1 MIGKSLG
8 NLFVRIGADTTDL
21 KKGEAD
27 AVNSLK
33 NMDAKFG
40 QFAAT
45 ALKLGAAAG
54 AAIAAIGTAMVHSSM
69 ETAREITNLATI
81 SGVGTEEFRK
91 LSYAAKT
98 VGVEHDKLSDIFKDV
113 RDRVGDFLITGA
125 GPMADFFETV
135 APKIGITAE
144 AFRGLS
150 GPDAL
155 LLFKDSL
162 DKANVS
168 AEEQV
173 FFMEAMA
180 SDLTLLQPLLANG
193 GAELKRLGEEASAAG
208 LALSDIETEQIRQA
222 SVAIQR
228 ITTFT
233 AAFADQLTARLAPIL
248 TVIADSL
255 NDAAKETGGFGS
267 AIDKAI
273 SLGVRL
279 FASISRE
286 IYLARVGFDGF
297 VGDILNGF
305 DTLAGAMPSGL
316 ASIFGGTAEDYG
328 FKPVNE
334 SWGKLRETLE
344 APMSSDEIEAWLAR
358 VRESS
363 VAAAE
368 ETIAARENIIN
379 GGGMAG
385 IGTGTDVGAANDK
398 AAALQE
404 QMDARLEALR
414 MSLMTEEE
422 AERNSYAMRLI
433 QIQEFYDAGMVAKGE
448 YDEMMER
455 SQQEHSERMIEIA
468 QRQADQEMA
477 LRSATLNAVASTLG
491 SIGSA
496 INSFGEKNLAAV
508 KAFSVAQALIN
519 TYEGITKALTLPFP
533 LNWAQAA
540 AVGAAGF
547 AQVASIINTSKGSSG
562 GSASSGVSA
571 GAASASTPSQTLNLS
586 LQGISPSALYS
597 GDQVREL
604 AQTLVQYQRDG
615 GQLVLV
621 ET

>member
-8 NLFVRIGADTTDL
+8 NLFVRIGADTSGL
-21 KKGEAD
+21 KAGEAD
-27 AVNSLK
+27 ATSALSR
-33 NMDAKFG
+33 MDAKFG

-54 AAIAAIGTAMVHSSM
+54 AAVAAIGTAMVHSSM
-69 ETAREITNLATI
+69 ETAREITNLAQV
-81 SGVGTEEFRK
+81 SGTSTEEFRK
-91 LSYAAKT
+91 LAYAAKT
-98 VGVEHDKLSDIFKDV
+98 VGVEQDKLGDILKDV

-125 GPMADFFETV
+125 GPMVDFFKTV
-135 APKIGITAE
+135 APKIGITAD

-150 GPDAL
+150 GADAL
-155 LLFKDSL
+155 LLFKDSM

-173 FFMEAMA
+173 FFLEAMA
-180 SDLTLLQPLLANG
+180 SDLTLLEPLLANG
-193 GAELKRLGEEASAAG
+193 AAELRRLGDEASRAG
-208 LALSDIETEQIRQA
+208 LAISDIETEQIRQA
-222 SVAIQR
+222 SAAFAR
-228 ITTFT
+228 ITSL
-233 AAFADQLTARLAPIL
+233 ASAFADQLTVRLAPIL
-248 TVIADSL
+248 TAVADGL
-255 NDAAKETGGFGS
+255 YDITKEAGGAGP
-267 AIDKAI
+267 AMDKAI
-273 SLGVRL
+273 SLGIRL
-279 FASISRE
+279 FAAISRE
-286 IYLARVGFDGF
+286 IYLARVTFDDF
-297 VGDILNGF
+297 VGDVLNGF
-305 DTLAGAMPSGL
+305 DALAGAMPSGL

-328 FKPVNE
+328 FRPVNE
-334 SWGKLRETLE
+334 SWGRLRETLE

-358 VRESS
+358 VREASED
-363 VAAAE
+363 AAAQA
-368 ETIAARENIIN
+368 IAARTQTVT
-379 GGGMAG
+379 GGG
-385 IGTGTDVGAANDK
+385 IGTGTDVGAAADK

-404 QMDARLEALR
+404 QMDARLEQIR

-422 AERNSYAMRLI
+422 AERNSYATRLI
-433 QIQEFYDAGMVAKGE
+433 QIQEFYDAGMVAKQE
-448 YDEMMER
+448 YDELMER
-455 SQQEHSERMIEIA
+455 SQQEHADRMVEISR
-468 QRQADQEMA
+468 RQADQDMA

-508 KAFSVAQALIN
+508 KAFSIAQALIN

-547 AQVASIINTSKGSSG
+547 AQVASIINTQKGSSG
-562 GSASSGVSA
+562 GATATGVSS
-571 GAASASTPSQTLNLS
+571 GAASASAPSQTLNLS

>member
-27 AVNSLK
+27 ASSA
-33 NMDAKFG
+33 MSRMSAGF
-40 QFAAT
+40 AT
-45 ALKLGAAAG
+45 AAKAAAAMG
-54 AAIAAIGTAMVHSSM
+54 VAVASAMAAVAIAATKSSL
-69 ETAREITNLATI
+69 ETIDAQSKIAARLGATVTGLQALTHAGGLAGLEM
-81 SGVGTEEFRK
+81 SE
-91 LSYAAKT
+91 
-98 VGVEHDKLSDIFKDV
+98 VERSLELMNS
-113 RDRVGDFLITGA
+113 RLG
-125 GPMADFFETV
+125 EV
-135 APKIGITAE
+135 ARTAE
-144 AFRGLS
+144 
-150 GPDAL
+150 GPAY
-155 LLFKDSL
+155 
-162 DKANVS
+162 
-168 AEEQV
+168 
-173 FFMEAMA
+173 EA
-180 SDLTLLQPLLANG
+180 
-193 GAELKRLGEEASAAG
+193 LKRLGLSAQDLSNMDADERVAALADRITELGYTTQQQADVLREFGIRNQSLMNLMEGGGGSIRAAREEIQAFGIAI
-208 LALSDIETEQIRQA
+208 SDIDAIRIEQANDAVMRMHA
-222 SVAIQR
+222 SLVGVGNQIAI
-228 ITTFT
+228 
-233 AAFADQLTARLAPIL
+233 RLAPL
-248 TVIADSL
+248 MEGVATMFS
-255 NDAAKETGGFGS
+255 DAAKETGGFGD

-279 FASISRE
+279 FAAIARE
-286 IYLARVGFDGF
+286 IYLARVGFDEF

-334 SWGKLRETLE
+334 SWGKLRASLE
-344 APMSSDEIEAWLAR
+344 APMSSTEIETWLN
-358 VRESS
+358 S
-363 VAAAE
+363 VKEKSEAAAQE
-368 ETIAARENIIN
+368 VLDARRA
-379 GGGMAG
+379 M
-385 IGTGTDVGAANDK
+385 TGDFADTGPTDTQK
-398 AAALQE
+398 AASEKMQE

>member
-27 AVNSLK
+27 ASSA
-33 NMDAKFG
+33 MSRMSAGF
-40 QFAAT
+40 AT
-45 ALKLGAAAG
+45 AAKAAAAMG
-54 AAIAAIGTAMVHSSM
+54 VAVASAMAAVAIAATKSSL
-69 ETAREITNLATI
+69 ETIDAQSKIAARLGATVTGLQALTHAGGLAGLEM
-81 SGVGTEEFRK
+81 SE
-91 LSYAAKT
+91 
-98 VGVEHDKLSDIFKDV
+98 VERSLELMNS
-113 RDRVGDFLITGA
+113 RLG
-125 GPMADFFETV
+125 EV
-135 APKIGITAE
+135 ARTAE
-144 AFRGLS
+144 
-150 GPDAL
+150 GPAY
-155 LLFKDSL
+155 
-162 DKANVS
+162 
-168 AEEQV
+168 
-173 FFMEAMA
+173 EA
-180 SDLTLLQPLLANG
+180 
-193 GAELKRLGEEASAAG
+193 LKRLGLSAQDLSKMDADERVAALADRITELGYTTQQQADVLREFGIRNQSLMNLMEGGGGSIRAAREEIQAFGIAI
-208 LALSDIETEQIRQA
+208 SDIDAIRIEQANDAVTRMHVSLVGVGNQI
-222 SVAIQR
+222 AI
-228 ITTFT
+228 
-233 AAFADQLTARLAPIL
+233 RLAPL
-248 TVIADSL
+248 MEGVATMFS
-255 NDAAKETGGFGS
+255 DAAKETGGFGD

-279 FASISRE
+279 FAAIARE
-286 IYLARVGFDGF
+286 IYLARVGFDEF

-334 SWGKLRETLE
+334 SWGKLRASLE
-344 APMSSDEIEAWLAR
+344 APMSSTEIETWLN
-358 VRESS
+358 S
-363 VAAAE
+363 VKEKSEAAAQE
-368 ETIAARENIIN
+368 VLDARRA
-379 GGGMAG
+379 M
-385 IGTGTDVGAANDK
+385 TGDFADTGPTDTQK
-398 AAALQE
+398 AASEKMQE

-422 AERNSYAMRLI
+422 AERNSYATRLI

-547 AQVASIINTSKGSSG
+547 AQVASIMNTSKSSSG
-562 GSASSGVSA
+562 GSSSTSTASSG
-571 GAASASTPSQTLNLS
+571 AASSASSSQTLNLS
-586 LQGISPSALYS
+586 LQGISASSLYS